1 MKTTSSTAW
10 YIKQSY
16 KQVDADLCCW
26 ELIEETD
33 FKENYLRDQILTP
46 CYIFIYPKKRKKENT
61 TTLSLLKFSNIWEEF
76 WDTRI
81 CIQYPKPFGDMSVNF
96 SHHRNLK
103 QVNFIKVKKRES

>member
-46 CYIFIYPKKRKKENT
+46 CYIFIYQKKKEKRKYNN
-61 TTLSLLKFSNIWEEF
+61 LL
-76 WDTRI
+76 TA
-81 CIQYPKPFGDMSVNF
+81 
-96 SHHRNLK
+96 
-103 QVNFIKVKKRES
+103 KVF